1 MAESTGIEL
10 SGTNP
15 VEHVSIQRSQTG
27 FDAPT
32 PAEIEVDQH
41 AACKLPPEAPPALAP
56 FKVHVQSLK
65 NLVSAGLDMKNKAD
79 YDSLVHPLLGRCGGS
94 IEKLASNINA
104 PLSGGLMDSEDAVSR
119 REAFGINRLPEKEL
133 ASFWE
138 LCLNALEDETLRIL
152 CVASIVSIIL
162 GTVLECAV
170 TGWIEG
176 FAIVVAIVVVVL
188 VTAGNDY
195 SKERQFHALSA
206 VADDRKIL
214 AYRNGSEQPIEV
226 GVYDIMVGDLLY
238 LRTGDK
244 IPADCYFLS
253 GSDLK
258 CSESAMTGESDDVK
272 KGPLS
277 FSDSG
282 HLKSSPFFFS
292 GTQIVQGN
300 ATAIVLAVGVH
311 SISGSASMLMQE
323 AEPETGPMQAKLD
336 HMAEVIGKVGLSV
349 AILTFTALSI
359 RFIILFGTAEKGYST
374 WVHSKH
380 WSELVSFIIT
390 AITVLVVAIPEGL
403 PLAVTISLAF
413 SVKKMMDDNNLVR
426 NLNSCETM
434 GAATT
439 ICSDKTGTLTTNN
452 MTVMRA
458 YICGKDY
465 GSSGDSPKDA
475 ISLSDEI
482 KDRIFGGVIFNS
494 DNATSLYND
503 KGEAA
508 LTGNKTELALLKW
521 IEDMGADYRNYRKKR
536 TDYIREKI
544 EFPFSSLRKR
554 MSAIVNSPEGWL
566 LFTKGASEIVLAHCT
581 HMMGPSGVKMELS
594 ASKKVEIETSIIKN
608 YADDGL
614 RTICIAYRLLG
625 QAPPSG
631 GEINPDSI
639 EKDLIMIAITGI
651 EDPVRP
657 EVPRAIQLC
666 RKAGIDVRMVTGD
679 NIATAR
685 SIARKCGI
693 LTPADVDLIAME
705 GPDFRAKVMNAD
717 GSVNQAEIDQIWPRL
732 RVLARSSPM
741 DKHTLVSGIMAS
753 TATAVRQV
761 VAVTGD
767 GTNDAPALKKADV
780 GFAMGIAGTEVAKE
794 ACDIIVMDDNFSSIV
809 AAVKWGR
816 GVYDNICK
824 FIQFQLT
831 VNVTA
836 ITIAFL
842 GSVILKESPLRA
854 IQLLWI
860 NLLMD
865 SLASL
870 ALSTETPDES
880 LLDRQPYGRAKP
892 LLSKIMCRN
901 ILFHSLYQIS
911 VIFYF
916 LYGIPNHLSGVTCGR
931 PDCLPPDE
939 TVCGFGK
946 QDCLCSHKKNT
957 QCSLFHVVQCICD
970 DDSLQRDQHAQVGQP
985 AQCFCR
991 NPRQSRLLV
1000 RHRDHHF
1007 RPSLTHPVRWTGFR
1021 NCSLVR
1027 FAVVHLHRVWCRNHG
1042 VASNHH
1048 LHPLPL
1054 DPQRR

>member
-1 MAESTGIEL
+1 
-10 SGTNP
+10 
-15 VEHVSIQRSQTG
+15 
-27 FDAPT
+27 
-32 PAEIEVDQH
+32 
-41 AACKLPPEAPPALAP
+41 
-56 FKVHVQSLK
+56 
-65 NLVSAGLDMKNKAD
+65 
-79 YDSLVHPLLGRCGGS
+79 
-94 IEKLASNINA
+94 
-104 PLSGGLMDSEDAVSR
+104 
-119 REAFGINRLPEKEL
+119 
-133 ASFWE
+133 
-138 LCLNALEDETLRIL
+138 LNALEDETLRIL

-176 FAIVVAIVVVVL
+176 FAIVVAIVVVVF

-214 AYRNGSEQPIEV
+214 AYRNGSQQPIEV
-226 GVYDIMVGDLLY
+226 GVYDVMVGDLLY

-253 GSDLK
+253 GSDVK

-272 KGPLS
+272 KGTLT
-277 FSDSG
+277 FADSG
-282 HLKSSPFFFS
+282 ALKSSPFFFS

-311 SISGSASMLMQE
+311 SISGTASMLMQE
-323 AEPETGPMQAKLD
+323 AEAETGPMQTKLD
-336 HMAEVIGKVGLSV
+336 SMAEYIGKVGLSV
-349 AILTFTALSI
+349 AILTFAALCI
-359 RFIILFGTAEKGYST
+359 RFIIYFGTKTAGYEM

-458 YICGKDY
+458 FFCGTDY
-465 GSSGDSPKDA
+465 GANGQNPPKSASALATDVKEKLFA
-475 ISLSDEI
+475 GI
-482 KDRIFGGVIFNS
+482 IFNC
-494 DNATSLYND
+494 DTATGLYNE

-521 IEDMGADYRNYRKKR
+521 VEDMGADYRTFRKNR
-536 TDYIREKI
+536 AEFIQGKI
-544 EFPFSSLRKR
+544 EFPFSSQRKR
-554 MSAIVNSPEGWL
+554 MSAILNSAEGWHCY
-566 LFTKGASEIVLAHCT
+566 TKGASEIVLAMCT
-581 HMMGPSGVKMELS
+581 HMLGPNGVKTELS
-594 ASKKVEIETSIIKN
+594 ASKKVEIESSIIKN

-614 RTICIAYRLLG
+614 RTICIAYKPMS
-625 QAPPSG
+625 QAPQVG
-631 GEINPDSI
+631 AEINPDSI
-639 EKDLIMIAITGI
+639 EKDLIMVAITGI

-657 EVPRAIQLC
+657 EVPRAIELC

-693 LTPADVDLIAME
+693 LTATDTDLIAME

-717 GSVNQAEIDQIWPRL
+717 GTVNQAEIDQIWPRL

-842 GSVILKESPLRA
+842 GAVILKESPLRA

-880 LLDRQPYGRAKP
+880 LLERQPYGRTKP

-901 ILFHSLYQIS
+901 ILFHSLYQIA
-911 VIFYF
+911 VIFFF
-916 LYGIPNHLSGVTCGR
+916 LYGAPIHFAGVTCGR
-931 PDCLPPDE
+931 PDCLPPDL
-939 TVCGFGK
+939 TVCGFGD
-946 QDCLCSHKKNT
+946 QVCLCGHKKTPSVHYSMLFNVFVMMTVFNEVNMRKLGNQRNVFAGIMGNPVFWYVIVLTMFAQAILIEHGGLAFGTAPLTVAQWFICIAFGAGTMLWHQVIISIPCHWIPNGDDQDDGITTQVIAKGTGLRKTTSLRKTSSRHDTIERVVGKTFSDITGSNT
-957 QCSLFHVVQCICD
+957 SVVD
-970 DDSLQRDQHAQVGQP
+970 TVAP
-985 AQCFCR
+985 AQI
-991 NPRQSRLLV
+991 PAA
-1000 RHRDHHF
+1000 
-1007 RPSLTHPVRWTGFR
+1007 TT
-1021 NCSLVR
+1021 
-1027 FAVVHLHRVWCRNHG
+1027 
-1042 VASNHH
+1042 
-1048 LHPLPL
+1048 LPANDQPEL
-1054 DPQRR
+1054 PNSVTQ

>member
-1 MAESTGIEL
+1 
-10 SGTNP
+10 
-15 VEHVSIQRSQTG
+15 
-27 FDAPT
+27 
-32 PAEIEVDQH
+32 
-41 AACKLPPEAPPALAP
+41 
-56 FKVHVQSLK
+56 
-65 NLVSAGLDMKNKAD
+65 
-79 YDSLVHPLLGRCGGS
+79 LGC
-94 IEKLASNINA
+94 
-104 PLSGGLMDSEDAVSR
+104 
-119 REAFGINRLPEKEL
+119 
-133 ASFWE
+133 
-138 LCLNALEDETLRIL
+138 
-152 CVASIVSIIL
+152 
-162 GTVLECAV
+162 VLECAA

-176 FAIVVAIVVVVL
+176 FAIIVAIVVVVL

-195 SKERQFHALSA
+195 SKERQFRALSA

-214 AYRNGSEQPIEV
+214 AFRNKSDQPVEIS
-226 GVYDIMVGDLLY
+226 VYDIMVGDLLY

-258 CSESAMTGESDDVK
+258 CSEAAMTGESDDVR
-272 KGPLS
+272 KGNIS
-277 FSDSG
+277 FADNG

-292 GTQIVQGN
+292 GTQVVQGN
-300 ATAIVLAVGVH
+300 ATALVLAVGVN
-311 SISGSASMLMQE
+311 SIAGSASMLMQQ
-323 AEPETGPMQAKLD
+323 AEPETSPMQAKLD
-336 HMAEVIGKVGLSV
+336 SMAEMIGKLGLTV
-349 AILTFTALSI
+349 AIITFLALII
-359 RFIILFGTAEKGYST
+359 RFSVQFGEKETGYSS
-374 WVHSKH
+374 WDHGKH
-380 WSELVSFIIT
+380 WQEIVQFVIT

-458 YICGKDY
+458 YVCECDY
-465 GSSGDSPKDA
+465 GASGDTPAAAAALPS
-475 ISLSDEI
+475 EI
-482 KDRIFGGVIFNS
+482 LQKVFGGVIFNC
-494 DNATSLYND
+494 DTATSLYND
-503 KGEAA
+503 KGQHAP
-508 LTGNKTELALLKW
+508 TGNKTELALLKW
-521 IEDMGADYRNYRKKR
+521 VEDMKADYRKFRSDR
-536 TDYIREKI
+536 AEFIREKI
-544 EFPFSSLRKR
+544 EFPFSSQRKR
-554 MSAIVNSPEGWL
+554 MSAMVNSAAGWS
-566 LFTKGASEIVLAHCT
+566 LFTKGASEIVLAQCS
-581 HMMGPSGVKMELS
+581 HMIDASGKATEITV
-594 ASKKVEIETSIIKN
+594 SKRTEIESMIIKK

-614 RTICIAYRLLG
+614 RTICIAYRPMPEAQTLL
-625 QAPPSG
+625 G
-631 GEINPDSI
+631 GEINP
-639 EKDLIMIAITGI
+639 ETVENNLIMIAITGI

-657 EVPRAIQLC
+657 EVPRAIELC
-666 RKAGIDVRMVTGD
+666 RRAGIDVRMVTGD

-693 LTPADVDLIAME
+693 LTAADTNLIAME

-717 GSVNQAEIDQIWPRL
+717 GSLNQAEIDQIWPRL
-732 RVLARSSPM
+732 RVLARSSPT

-794 ACDIIVMDDNFSSIV
+794 ACDIIVLDDNFRSIV

-842 GSVILKESPLRA
+842 GALIMKESPLRA

-880 LLDRQPYGRAKP
+880 LLDRRPYGRTKP
-892 LLSKIMCRN
+892 LLSKMMCRN
-901 ILFHSLYQIS
+901 ILFHAVYQIA

-916 LYGIPNHLSGVTCGR
+916 LYGLPGHIGISCGR
-931 PDCLPPDE
+931 PDCLVSDGHSCQLFDQACHC
-939 TVCGFGK
+939 T
-946 QDCLCSHKKNT
+946 HKKLPTVHYSMIFNVFVMMTLFNEVNMRKLENQRNVFQGILGNPIFWYVIIITIIAQIILIEFGGIAFGTRGLSINQWFICIAFGAGTMIWHQIVIFIPCQWIPNGDSADDLSSNENT
-957 QCSLFHVVQCICD
+957 ELRRGNS
-970 DDSLQRDQHAQVGQP
+970 
-985 AQCFCR
+985 
-991 NPRQSRLLV
+991 
-1000 RHRDHHF
+1000 
-1007 RPSLTHPVRWTGFR
+1007 
-1021 NCSLVR
+1021 
-1027 FAVVHLHRVWCRNHG
+1027 LHRTSSRTQTIDRVVSKIVDGMQAVSIAEPKRDLVHSDIPNTTDE
-1042 VASNHH
+1042 S
-1048 LHPLPL
+1048 
-1054 DPQRR
+1054 R

>member
-1 MAESTGIEL
+1 
-10 SGTNP
+10 
-15 VEHVSIQRSQTG
+15 
-27 FDAPT
+27 
-32 PAEIEVDQH
+32 
-41 AACKLPPEAPPALAP
+41 
-56 FKVHVQSLK
+56 
-65 NLVSAGLDMKNKAD
+65 
-79 YDSLVHPLLGRCGGS
+79 
-94 IEKLASNINA
+94 
-104 PLSGGLMDSEDAVSR
+104 
-119 REAFGINRLPEKEL
+119 
-133 ASFWE
+133 
-138 LCLNALEDETLRIL
+138 LNALEDETLRIL

-195 SKERQFHALSA
+195 SKERQFRALSA

-272 KGPLS
+272 KGALS
-277 FSDSG
+277 FTDSG

-292 GTQIVQGN
+292 GTQVVQGN
-300 ATAIVLAVGVH
+300 ASAIVLAVGVN
-311 SISGSASMLMQE
+311 SISGSATMLMQE
-323 AEPETGPMQAKLD
+323 AEPETGPMQTKLD
-336 HMAEVIGKVGLSV
+336 QMAEYIGKVGLSV
-349 AILTFTALSI
+349 AVLTFTALCI
-359 RFIILFGTAEKGYST
+359 RFIIQFSTKEKGYDI
-374 WVHSKH
+374 WLHSKH

-413 SVKKMMDDNNLVR
+413 SVKKMMNDNNLVR
-426 NLNSCETM
+426 NLGSCETM

-458 YICGKDY
+458 FFCGTDY
-465 GSSGDSPKDA
+465 GSSGNPPKEA
-475 ISLSDEI
+475 ASLPNEV
-482 KDRIFGGVIFNS
+482 KDKIFSGIIFNC
-494 DNATSLYND
+494 DTATALYND
-503 KGEAA
+503 KGEVAP
-508 LTGNKTELALLKW
+508 TGNKTELALLKW
-521 IEDMGADYRNYRKKR
+521 VEDMGADYRNFRKAR
-536 TDYIREKI
+536 AEFIHNKI
-544 EFPFSSLRKR
+544 EFPFSSQRKR
-554 MSAIVNSPEGWL
+554 MSAMLNSPEGWHL
-566 LFTKGASEIVLAHCT
+566 YTKGASEIVLANCT
-581 HMMGPSGVKMELS
+581 HMLGPNGVKTELS
-594 ASKKVEIETSIIKN
+594 ASKKVEIESSIIKT
-608 YADDGL
+608 YAEDGL
-614 RTICIAYRLLG
+614 RTICIAYRPMS
-625 QAPPSG
+625 QAPQVG
-631 GEINPDSI
+631 ADINPDSV

-657 EVPRAIQLC
+657 EVPRAIELC

-693 LTPADVDLIAME
+693 LTATDIDLIAME

-717 GSVNQAEIDQIWPRL
+717 GTVNQSEIDQIWPRL

-794 ACDIIVMDDNFSSIV
+794 ACDIIVLDDNFSSIV

-842 GSVILKESPLRA
+842 GAVILKESPLRA

-880 LLDRQPYGRAKP
+880 LLDRQPYGRTKP

-901 ILFHSLYQIS
+901 ILFHATYQIA

-916 LYGIPNHLSGVTCGR
+916 LYGIPNHVSGVPCGR
-931 PDCLPPDE
+931 PECLPPDDHI
-939 TVCGFGK
+939 CGFGDQK
-946 QDCLCSHKKNT
+946 CLCSHKKTPSVHYSMLFNVFVMMTLFNEVNMRKLGNQRNVFQGIMGNPVFWYVIVLTIFAQAILIEHGGLAFGTAPLSIAQWFICIAFGAGTMIWHQIIISIPCHWIPNGDDQDDGVTT
-957 QCSLFHVVQCICD
+957 QIAVKPAGLRKTTSLRKTSSRHDTIERIVGKTFSDIQGSNVSVAEPPAVKPA
-970 DDSLQRDQHAQVGQP
+970 SDQ
-985 AQCFCR
+985 
-991 NPRQSRLLV
+991 
-1000 RHRDHHF
+1000 
-1007 RPSLTHPVRWTGFR
+1007 PVLP
-1021 NCSLVR
+1021 N
-1027 FAVVHLHRVWCRNHG
+1027 AVTE
-1042 VASNHH
+1042 
-1048 LHPLPL
+1048 
-1054 DPQRR
+1054 